1 MTKNVQKVTFNR
13 KEGAAYLGLAENTFV
28 KLLRDGSIPFIQ
40 VGRRILIPKQAL
52 ERFLEER
59 S

>member
-1 MTKNVQKVTFNR
+1 MPKEIQKVAFNR

-28 KLLRDGSIPFIQ
+28 KLLNSGTIKFTR

-52 ERFLEER
+52 DEFLR
-59 S
+59 CQR